1 MATVSSRNEIINII
15 EHYAEELRKEIHL
28 EQLYLFGSYV
38 SGTANSDSDIN
49 VLVVSSD
56 FSDDI
61 MENQMLLR
69 RIRRKIDLR
78 IEPHPVKTEDL
89 EHSVL
94 FSMIKDKVLK
104 LI

>member
-1 MATVSSRNEIINII
+1 MATVSSKKEIINILK
-15 EHYAEELRKEIHL
+15 HYTDELRKEIHL

-38 SGTANSDSDIN
+38 SGTANSDSDID
-49 VLVVSSD
+49 VLIVSSD

-94 FSMIKDKVLK
+94 FSMIKDKALK

>member
-1 MATVSSRNEIINII
+1 MATVSSREEIINII

>member
-1 MATVSSRNEIINII
+1 MATVSSREEIINII
-15 EHYAEELRKEIHL
+15 EHYTDELRKEIHL

>member
-89 EHSVL
+89 DISAFYFL
-94 FSMIKDKVLK
+94 
-104 LI
+104 

>member
-38 SGTANSDSDIN
+38 SGTANSDSDID
-49 VLVVSSD
+49 VLIVSSD

>member
-38 SGTANSDSDIN
+38 SGAANSDSDIN

>member
-38 SGTANSDSDIN
+38 SGTANSDSDID
-49 VLVVSSD
+49 VLIVSSD

-61 MENQMLLR
+61 MENQMFLR

-78 IEPHPVKTEDL
+78 IEPHPVKTENL

-94 FSMIKDKVLK
+94 FAMIKDKALK

>member
-1 MATVSSRNEIINII
+1 MATVSSREEIINII

-38 SGTANSDSDIN
+38 SGTANSDSDID
-49 VLVVSSD
+49 VLIVSSD

-61 MENQMLLR
+61 MENQMFLR

-78 IEPHPVKTEDL
+78 IEPHPVKTENL

-94 FSMIKDKVLK
+94 FAMIKDKALK